1 MIQETR
7 SRAKMKLEN
16 AGHSTAVSRAT
27 SYFSATAY
35 YNELTGGTAYY
46 HFLEQLEKD
55 YAAKKGEII
64 ARLQEVSKKLFTRA
78 NMLVNYT
85 ADDKG
90 YEKLPETLKLLAD
103 QLPQGNGEKYA
114 FTHPVK
120 NLNEGLKTSAQVD
133 YVARCGNFRDA
144 GLQYTGALKILQV
157 ILSYDYLWLNIRVK
171 GGAYGCM
178 SGFYRNGDTY
188 MVSYRDPNLA
198 ETNTIFEQAAEYV
211 RRFDVSERDMVKF
224 IIGTIG
230 GMDTPMNPASKGVRS
245 FGAYICHTE
254 YAQLKKER
262 EEVLNATKES
272 IRALAPLIETA
283 VSQDYL
289 CVVGNNAKIREN
301 EQMFEKIEP
310 LFL

>member
-1 MIQETR
+1 MQNWHGYR
-7 SRAKMKLEN
+7 KKD
-16 AGHSTAVSRAT
+16 AVRT
-27 SYFSATAY
+27 FRPVKEKTAY
-35 YNELTGGTAYY
+35 
-46 HFLEQLEKD
+46 
-55 YAAKKGEII
+55 
-64 ARLQEVSKKLFTRA
+64 
-78 NMLVNYT
+78 
-85 ADDKG
+85 
-90 YEKLPETLKLLAD
+90 
-103 QLPQGNGEKYA
+103 
-114 FTHPVK
+114 
-120 NLNEGLKTSAQVD
+120 TSSSQVQ
-133 YVARCGNFRDA
+133 YVARCGNYRKA
-144 GLQYTGALKILQV
+144 GYEYTGALKVLKI
-157 ILSYDYLWLNIRVK
+157 IFSYDYLWLNVRVK

-198 ETNTIFEQAAEYV
+198 ETNAIFEQAAEYV

>member
-1 MIQETR
+1 MSKIDSIIFDLDGTLWSSAKAISEAWGLVLQKHENIEKKEVTEEELYSCMGLPMYDIAAKLFPSLAENIRNQLMDELCEFENGYLEKRGGVLYDGLEETLAQLQE
-7 SRAKMKLEN
+7 KD
-16 AGHSTAVSRAT
+16 AVRT
-27 SYFSATAY
+27 FRPVKEKTAY
-35 YNELTGGTAYY
+35 
-46 HFLEQLEKD
+46 
-55 YAAKKGEII
+55 
-64 ARLQEVSKKLFTRA
+64 
-78 NMLVNYT
+78 
-85 ADDKG
+85 
-90 YEKLPETLKLLAD
+90 
-103 QLPQGNGEKYA
+103 
-114 FTHPVK
+114 
-120 NLNEGLKTSAQVD
+120 TSSSQVQ
-133 YVARCGNFRDA
+133 YVARCGNYRKA
-144 GLQYTGALKILQV
+144 GYEYTGALKVLKI
-157 ILSYDYLWLNIRVK
+157 IFSYDYLWLNVRVK

-230 GMDTPMNPASKGVRS
+230 GMDTPMSPASKGVRS